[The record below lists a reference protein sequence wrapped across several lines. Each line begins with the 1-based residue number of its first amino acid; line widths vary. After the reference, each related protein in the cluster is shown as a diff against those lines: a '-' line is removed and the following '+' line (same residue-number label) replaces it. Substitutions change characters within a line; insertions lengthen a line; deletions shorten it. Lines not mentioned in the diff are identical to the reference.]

1 MEAIQSSDPQSAGG
15 RPESAGK
22 IPLLTKGVDMV
33 VFCIFL
39 EGFCETFT
47 HGKECLTTD
56 RSKEEEDDQAK
67 AARIKKLAVAN
78 ARVNA
83 AMYQAAMHNP
93 AVAAVIVQHAQE
105 DPIEKNAFKLYQMLI
120 EKFTKKTDERVQ
132 ALVNTLND
140 LSANFNEEPQAMVGR
155 FDGLCVAIRALVRAQ
170 LRTEV
175 NLIGVLKKAIKSQYG
190 LCH

>member
-39 EGFCETFT
+39 EGFCEIFT

-56 RSKEEEDDQAK
+56 WSKEEEEEQAK
-67 AARIKKLAVAN
+67 ATRIKKLAVAN

-83 AMYQAAMHNP
+83 AMYQAAISNP
-93 AVAAVIVQHAQE
+93 EAVAVIVQHAQGG
-105 DPIEKNAFKLYQMLI
+105 PY
-120 EKFTKKTDERVQ
+120 
-132 ALVNTLND
+132 
-140 LSANFNEEPQAMVGR
+140 
-155 FDGLCVAIRALVRAQ
+155 
-170 LRTEV
+170 
-175 NLIGVLKKAIKSQYG
+175 
-190 LCH
+190 